1 MTQSAQSG
9 CDCAR
14 NQVSVCVRY
23 TFRFCACVA
32 STLNSCVQVVYHWA
46 KGKSFKEICEHN
58 MPAGVMEGDVV
69 RSINRLEQACQDLMS
84 AARVMG
90 NTDLFEQFEEASK
103 LIKRDIVFAG
113 SLYVFK

>member
-1 MTQSAQSG
+1 MQNGVGQAPRRVALLRSAQNMRSSRG
-9 CDCAR
+9 HGA
-14 NQVSVCVRY
+14 
-23 TFRFCACVA
+23 
-32 STLNSCVQVVYHWA
+32 VQVVYHWA

-58 MPAGVMEGDVV
+58 KPDGVMEGDIV

-90 NTDLFEQFEEASK
+90 NTDLFEQFEEASR